1 MDMERMMRGSAIT
14 GWGSALPPRLL
25 TNAELAERLDVSE
38 DWILERTGI
47 SARHVAGED
56 QTSGTLATDAGVIAL
71 DRAGVDGSDLDM
83 VIVATCTPD
92 NQIPATAPLVQAA
105 LGAHKAGAFDVGAGC
120 SGFLYALSTAQAL
133 IEGGGVR
140 RALVCGA
147 DVLSRVTDYSDA
159 RSCVLFGDGAGAAVV
174 EAIEGPSRIGPFIL
188 KSDGLKAPL
197 LEIPTGDRY
206 LRMNGREVYRHA
218 VDGMS
223 QCVGEVLETVGMKAD
238 ELDLLVAHQANARIL
253 AAVADRLG
261 LTKDQV
267 VLNIGHTGNTSAA
280 SIPIALA
287 EAAGDGSLESDDH
300 VMLAAFG
307 AGFVWGA
314 GLIHWGVGSP
324 EEQEKSLVGAADA
337 G

>member
-1 MDMERMMRGSAIT
+1 MERMMRGSAIT
-14 GWGSALPPRLL
+14 GWGSTLPPRVL
-25 TNAELAERLDVSE
+25 TNAELSARLDVSE
-38 DWILERTGI
+38 EWIRERTGI
-47 SARHVAGED
+47 SARHVVDED
-56 QTSGTLATDAGVIAL
+56 QTSGTLATEAGVIAL
-71 DRAGVDGSDLDM
+71 DRAGVEASDLDM

-105 LGAHKAGAFDVGAGC
+105 LGAHTAGAFDVGAGC

-133 IEGGGVR
+133 VESGGVQ

-159 RSCVLFGDGAGAAVV
+159 RSCVLFGDGAGAAVI

-188 KSDGLKAPL
+188 RSDGLKAPL
-197 LEIPTGDRY
+197 LEIPAGDRY

-223 QCVGEVLETVGMKAD
+223 QCVIQVLETVGMKAD

-261 LTKDQV
+261 LTTDQV
-267 VLNIGHTGNTSAA
+267 VLNIARTGNTSAA
-280 SIPIALA
+280 SIPIALD
-287 EAAGDGSLESDDH
+287 EAAGDGSLEAGDR

-314 GLIHWGVGSP
+314 GLIHWGVESI
-324 EEQEKSLVGAADA
+324 EEQEKNLVGAADA